1 MAEKKTKNTV
11 KAAPAAPASSQEREK
26 ALETAMA
33 QIEKQYGK
41 GAIMRLGE
49 NASMS
54 VEHIRTG
61 SLALDLALGIGGIP
75 RGRIVEIYGPESSG
89 KTTVALHCVAEAQKA
104 GGNAA
109 FIDVEH
115 ALDPVY
121 AANLG
126 VDIDNLLVSQ
136 PDSGEQALEIA
147 EALVRSG
154 AIDIIV
160 VDSVAALTT
169 KAEIEGEMGD
179 AHVGQL
185 ARLMSQAMRKLTA
198 ALGKANCAAI
208 FINQLRD
215 KIGVVYGNPETTTG
229 GRALKFY
236 SSVRIDV
243 RRVEYLK
250 DGDRAI
256 GSHTRAKIVKN
267 KMAPPFREA
276 YFDIMYGEGISRTG
290 ELLDLGVDYELI
302 KKGGAWFT
310 INEER
315 FQGRDNAKKYL
326 AEHPEVADALEAQ
339 IREAIQENRE
349 KAKQE
354 RQAHAAQR
362 RTAKPSEDEEQTPEE
377 APQRRSAAVSIDAD
391 DFGDDD
397 I

>member
-1 MAEKKTKNTV
+1 MAEKAQT
-11 KAAPAAPASSQEREK
+11 KAAAAMADDKKR
-26 ALETAMA
+26 AIETAMQ
-33 QIEKQYGK
+33 QIERTYGK
-41 GAIMRLGE
+41 GSIMRFGD
-49 NASMS
+49 NTVSN
-54 VEHIRTG
+54 VEAISTG
-61 SLALDLALGIGGIP
+61 SLALDLALGIGGLP
-75 RGRIVEIYGPESSG
+75 KGRIIEIYGPESSG
-89 KTTVALHCVAEAQKA
+89 KTTLALHVLAQAQKA
-104 GGNAA
+104 GGEVA
-109 FIDVEH
+109 FIDAEH
-115 ALDPVY
+115 ALDITY
-121 AANLG
+121 ARALG
-126 VDIDNLLVSQ
+126 VKVEDMLVSQ
-136 PDSGEQALEIA
+136 PDTGEQALEIT

-154 AIDIIV
+154 AIDVIV
-160 VDSVAALTT
+160 VDSVAALVPR
-169 KAEIEGEMGD
+169 AEIEGEMGD
-179 AHVGQL
+179 SFVGL
-185 ARLMSQAMRKLTA
+185 HARLMSQALRKLTGA
-198 ALGKANCAAI
+198 VGKTNTIVI
-208 FINQLRD
+208 FINQLRE
-215 KIGVVYGNPETTTG
+215 KVGVMYGNPEVTTG

-362 RTAKPSEDEEQTPEE
+362 RTVKPSAGEDEEQTPEE